1 MLQILFVFV
10 LYCWSVGNV
19 VDIYSRRHEVEK
31 GTYQSYLDMLKL
43 FRHKSIKTKFYTDF
57 CLVNLTH
64 LLTELYFC
72 YLLMK

>member
-1 MLQILFVFV
+1 MLQILFIFI

-19 VDIYSRRHEVEK
+19 VDIYSRRYEVEK